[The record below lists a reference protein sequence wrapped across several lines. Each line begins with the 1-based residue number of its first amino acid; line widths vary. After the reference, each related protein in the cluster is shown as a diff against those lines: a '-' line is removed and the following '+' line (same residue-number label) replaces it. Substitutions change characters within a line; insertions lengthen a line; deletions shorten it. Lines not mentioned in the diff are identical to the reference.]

1 MTGLSRLGTQWPGY
15 TRHADDDVSW
25 PPRPFRRDEI
35 LPPTDRSLERIT
47 IIIIVTV
54 VVLESHR
61 YLAFKCVSIT
71 NKKHHTRRLSE
82 YKLASR
88 CESRATPAQSA
99 RPRARS

>member
-54 VVLESHR
+54 VVLESPLPSLQMRVDHQQEAS
-61 YLAFKCVSIT
+61 YSSII
-71 NKKHHTRRLSE
+71 
-82 YKLASR
+82 
-88 CESRATPAQSA
+88 
-99 RPRARS
+99 